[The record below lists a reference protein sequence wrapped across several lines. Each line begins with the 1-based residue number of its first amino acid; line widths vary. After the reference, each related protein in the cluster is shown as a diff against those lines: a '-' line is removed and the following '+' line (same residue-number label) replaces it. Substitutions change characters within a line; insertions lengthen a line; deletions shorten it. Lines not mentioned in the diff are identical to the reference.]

1 MSYDEVLLALLFL
14 IPAAVIG
21 ILFALFSK
29 RRRAVEVA
37 GYVIGG
43 IGFVGL
49 AVCFGGATSCF
60 VMARRGNS
68 GLPPRSFPGW
78 GQGSGTGRRSKRN
91 SAEVASACEPGRVAK

>member
-14 IPAAVIG
+14 SPAAVIG
-21 ILFALFSK
+21 ILFALFAK

-49 AVCFGGATSCF
+49 AVCFGGDVLLRYGASWELWIASS
-60 VMARRGNS
+60 VLS
-68 GLPPRSFPGW
+68 GV
-78 GQGSGTGRRSKRN
+78 GTGLGYGAALQKELRRSR
-91 SAEVASACEPGRVAK
+91 ERM

>member
-1 MSYDEVLLALLFL
+1 MSYDDVLLVLLFL

-21 ILFALFSK
+21 ILFALFAR

-49 AVCFGGATSCF
+49 AVCFGGDVLLRYGASWELWIASS
-60 VMARRGNS
+60 VLS
-68 GLPPRSFPGW
+68 GV
-78 GQGSGTGRRSKRN
+78 GTGLGYGAALQKELRRSR
-91 SAEVASACEPGRVAK
+91 ERM

>member
-21 ILFALFSK
+21 ILFALFAK

-49 AVCFGGATSCF
+49 AVCFGGDVLLRYGASWELWIASS
-60 VMARRGNS
+60 VLS
-68 GLPPRSFPGW
+68 GV
-78 GQGSGTGRRSKRN
+78 GTGLGYGAALQKELRRSR
-91 SAEVASACEPGRVAK
+91 ERM

>member
-1 MSYDEVLLALLFL
+1 MSYDEVLLVLLFL

-21 ILFALFSK
+21 ILFALFAK

-49 AVCFGGATSCF
+49 AVCFGGDDVLLRYGASWELWIASS
-60 VMARRGNS
+60 VLS
-68 GLPPRSFPGW
+68 GV
-78 GQGSGTGRRSKRN
+78 GTGLGYGAALQKELRRSR
-91 SAEVASACEPGRVAK
+91 ERM